1 MARNNKAIETL
12 KDVETEGVSPNEQ
25 IARHQA
31 YMNRLNAQVKSMQ
44 QTINYAVAL
53 GHYDRYGRLLE
64 EFRLLKDE
72 LDHAWIDHLALIAKL
87 QQPALG

>member
-1 MARNNKAIETL
+1 MARNNKAIETV
-12 KDVETEGVSPNEQ
+12 KDVEMEGVSPSEQ

-53 GHYDRYGRLLE
+53 GQFDRYKRLFE

-72 LDHAWIDHLALIAKL
+72 LDRAWIDHLAMMAKF